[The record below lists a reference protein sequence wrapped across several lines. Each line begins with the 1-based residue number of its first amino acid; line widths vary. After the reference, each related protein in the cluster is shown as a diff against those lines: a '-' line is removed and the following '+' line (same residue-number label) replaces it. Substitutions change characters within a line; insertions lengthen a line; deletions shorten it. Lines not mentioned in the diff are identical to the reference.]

1 MPFETV
7 LKSFE
12 EGIMFPETKNSQQN
26 KQAEP
31 VRCACEARKLKQ
43 AEEGLA
49 EARMYL
55 ARFRKHTDETKRRDK
70 AREFAACLLEEA
82 IGADDSRL
90 EGPIARVE
98 FEGGNAWVSCQVLIH
113 GV

>member
-1 MPFETV
+1 MPFKTV

-12 EGIMFPETKNSQQN
+12 ERIMFPETKNSQC
-26 KQAEP
+26 KPLVEP
-31 VRCACEARKLKQ
+31 VTCWCEARKLKQ
-43 AEEGLA
+43 AEQDLA

-55 ARFRKHTDETKRRDK
+55 ARFRKHTDEAKRRDR

-90 EGPIARVE
+90 ETPIARVE
-98 FEGGNAWVSCQVLIH
+98 LDGQDAWVSVQVR
-113 GV
+113 VRNV